1 MDLVARSSSVD
12 ALPFPSMKTIIFRHF
27 WKYIPMPILKYV
39 QYIPTKEHVR
49 FRQTL
54 KVINNFAR
62 ELIEQKTEAVLAGK
76 NENKKDIMSI
86 LGESRM
92 FATWSGRTDGL
103 LCG

>member
-1 MDLVARSSSVD
+1 MALVGHSFSLD
-12 ALPFPSMKTIIFRHF
+12 AIPFPSKKTMIFRHF

-86 LGESRM
+86 LGRSCPVC
-92 FATWSGRTDGL
+92 GL
-103 LCG
+103 VGSN